1 MTFEEFFEEGGRT
14 KEICF
19 KASEARSKNFW
30 SSECHHACM
39 IGRVV
44 TKVNEVKQEICFEYK
59 WFDNEYCI

>member
-1 MTFEEFFEEGGRT
+1 MADFRGRRKDEGGRRY
-14 KEICF
+14 
-19 KASEARSKNFW
+19 ASRLVKQEAGGKNFW

-59 WFDNEYCI
+59 